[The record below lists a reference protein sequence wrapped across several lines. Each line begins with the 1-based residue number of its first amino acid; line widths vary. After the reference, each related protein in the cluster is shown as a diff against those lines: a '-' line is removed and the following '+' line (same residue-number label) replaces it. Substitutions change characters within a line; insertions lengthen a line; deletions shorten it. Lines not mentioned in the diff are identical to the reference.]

1 MGFGEGLQGRRM
13 QLYGENK
20 ERCAGGLG
28 HCDVL
33 LGDKKNKMLGHLLC
47 TGDGVLLGE
56 TSWPVLTRS
65 VCYFCLLP
73 ECREED

>member
-1 MGFGEGLQGRRM
+1 MARIRSG
-13 QLYGENK
+13 
-20 ERCAGGLG
+20 
-28 HCDVL
+28 VL
-33 LGDKKNKMLGHLLC
+33 VGWDIAACFWVIKKMLGHLLC